1 MFTAVV
7 GHSEDLDAGA
17 AACEV
22 LAQCRAKLKGVA
34 PTAGV
39 LFAAIDFDHQVL
51 LDEINRQ
58 VPGIQLIGC
67 STDGEISSE
76 LGFREDSVSL
86 ILFVSDTVDITAGVG
101 RGLSTDVAGAC
112 RSAIDAA
119 KAKTTKPPRLCLA
132 TPEGLTAEGHSVT
145 ATLQDTVGSATPIFG
160 ALAGDQWRLKSTRQ
174 FYRSEVL
181 QDSIPVLLLCG
192 DLHFSYGVATG
203 WHQVGEVG
211 VITRACGAVVH
222 EIDEAPAIDFYRKY
236 LGPAAN
242 PTAELPLAI
251 LNAQDATEYLRA
263 SWGVVDEATG
273 AVTFL
278 ATVPQGARVRL
289 TLADRD
295 EILTGCAES
304 LSIARSNFPAGV
316 EPAAALFFSCAA
328 RKVLLGTRTEEELN
342 LIRGS
347 LGAAVPACGFYG
359 YGEIS
364 PHMGDPTGTKY
375 HNESFVSLLIAG

>member
-7 GHSEDLDAGA
+7 GHSEDLDSVA
-17 AACEV
+17 AADEV
-22 LAQCRAKLKGVA
+22 LAQCRARLKGA
-34 PTAGV
+34 PPKAGL

-67 STDGEISSE
+67 TTDGEISSE
-76 LGFREDSVSL
+76 LGFREDSVTL
-86 ILFVSDTVDITAGVG
+86 ILFASDTVDITAGVG

-119 KAKTTKPPRLCLA
+119 KAKTVKPPRLCVA
-132 TPEGLTAEGHSVT
+132 TPEGLMAEGHSVT
-145 ATLQDTVGSATPIFG
+145 ATLQDAVGSATPIFG
-160 ALAGDQWRLKSTRQ
+160 ALAGDQWRQKSTRQ
-174 FYRSEVL
+174 FCGTEVL

-211 VITRACGAVVH
+211 TVTRACGAVVH
-222 EIDEAPAIDFYRKY
+222 EIDGAPAIDFYRKY

-251 LNAQDATEYLRA
+251 LNAHDATEYLRA

-304 LSIARSNFPAGV
+304 LAIARANFPAGV
-316 EPAAALFFSCAA
+316 EPAVALFFSCAA
-328 RKVLLGTRTEEELN
+328 RKILLGTRTEEELN

-364 PHMGDPTGTKY
+364 PHMGDATGTKY